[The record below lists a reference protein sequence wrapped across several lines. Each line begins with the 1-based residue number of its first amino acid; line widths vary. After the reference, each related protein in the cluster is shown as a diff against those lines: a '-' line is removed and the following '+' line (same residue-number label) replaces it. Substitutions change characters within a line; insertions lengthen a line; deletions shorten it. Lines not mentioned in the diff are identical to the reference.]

1 MPVIKCAVYVRKSTE
16 HGLEQAFNSLD
27 NQEQSCKA
35 YISSQAFN
43 NWEYTKTYS
52 DGGIS
57 GGTMERPGLQEM
69 LSDIAKGIINTVV
82 VYKVD
87 RLSRSILDFHKMMQ
101 YFNKYNANFVSITQ
115 SFDTSTSMGK
125 LTLNMLLSF
134 AQFEREVSSE
144 RVRDKIRA
152 SKAKGIWM
160 GGNPPLGYDTKN
172 KKLVVNEAEAQQVK
186 TLFEQYLKFQ
196 SVSALTEFAELNGIW
211 AKKWQTRSGD
221 WRGGKPIT
229 QMSMHRILRDKTY
242 IGFISH
248 KANGTC
254 ARGAHEPI
262 ISDELFNAVQTAL
275 QNNTNN
281 KSKALRSPNLLTGKL
296 FNNTGIKFTNQR
308 NSGKNQKTKYYYAS
322 KGFYLPAPQLDAIVL
337 STFAKFLDSDL
348 VALPLESKDAIKRID
363 WTRMT
368 YDTKRN
374 LIQSVTKK
382 VIYSNEKLIIHISLD
397 PMRWQEFIGEVYIN
411 ETTEQMEFITS
422 KDEVIITV
430 PVILRKYATTR
441 IDKDAKTEVLSI
453 TDNNHLIVKAFAT
466 AWRYKNLYEGGVG
479 IKKIARDEKRDLRT
493 IYKYLNLAYLS
504 PKIINSA
511 LNGEL
516 HNHTN
521 IQGLFLIAEKY
532 ENFDEQEKAFYDS
545 DSK

>member
-1 MPVIKCAVYVRKSTE
+1 MIIKCAVYVRKSTE
-16 HGLEQAFNSLD
+16 HGLEQVFNSLD

-69 LSDIAKGIINTVV
+69 LSDIARGIINTVV

-87 RLSRSILDFHKMMQ
+87 RLSRSILDFHNMMK
-101 YFNKYNANFVSITQ
+101 YFDKYNCNFVSITQ
-115 SFDTSTSMGK
+115 AFDTSTSMGK

-152 SKAKGIWM
+152 SKAKGLWM
-160 GGNPPLGYDTKN
+160 GGIPPLGYDIKD
-172 KKLVVNEAEAQQVK
+172 KKLVINEAEVQQVK
-186 TLFEQYLKFQ
+186 TLFEQYLEFQ

-322 KGFYLPAPQLDAIVL
+322 KGFYLPAPQLDAVVL
-337 STFAKFLDSDL
+337 GTFAQFLNSDL
-348 VALPLESKDAIKRID
+348 AALPPESKDAIKRID

-374 LIQSVTKK
+374 LIQSAIKK
-382 VIYSNEKLIIHISLD
+382 VIYSNEILIIHISLD
-397 PMRWQEFIGEVYIN
+397 PMRWQEFTSEVYIN
-411 ETTEQMEFITS
+411 EKSERMEFITS

-441 IDKDAKTEVLSI
+441 IDKDAKTGVLSI

-466 AWRYKNLYEGGVG
+466 AWRYKELYEREVG
-479 IKKIARDEKRDLRT
+479 IKQICNQEHISPRQLNRYLDLAYMNPIKINEILSGSSNNKVNDLFKIA
-493 IYKYLNLAYLS
+493 S
-504 PKIINSA
+504 
-511 LNGEL
+511 
-516 HNHTN
+516 
-521 IQGLFLIAEKY
+521 
-532 ENFDEQEKAFYDS
+532 ENQL
-545 DSK
+545 